1 MGIIAAWN
9 VLMGADNTQ
18 FKKVMADSRNETAK
32 TDNTFKGFLKSL
44 KGDFGKGSALGQS
57 LKLLAGGG
65 AIAGLS
71 LATAKFEEFT
81 AKILE
86 LATAT
91 DRGSESFGEQFGEL
105 FRTLPIVGNLTKG
118 FDNL

>member
-1 MGIIAAWN
+1 
-9 VLMGADNTQ
+9 
-18 FKKVMADSRNETAK
+18 
-32 TDNTFKGFLKSL
+32 
-44 KGDFGKGSALGQS
+44 GQS

-118 FDNL
+118 FDNLRNAATGDTAAIASMNAYIKQTDENLAKFNTQQAAVVAGNRAMVKSLQDVRV